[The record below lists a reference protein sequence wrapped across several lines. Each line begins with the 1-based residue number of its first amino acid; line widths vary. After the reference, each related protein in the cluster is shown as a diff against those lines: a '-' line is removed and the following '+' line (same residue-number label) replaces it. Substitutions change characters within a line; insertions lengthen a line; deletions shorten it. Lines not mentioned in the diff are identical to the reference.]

1 MVKAGNN
8 FFSFMI
14 TGKKYTKYDISKNTF
29 GEDLNSPAPTT
40 VPLHVLGQGLGS
52 NSNLGEGEDFQP
64 TQSCRKGGT
73 SRELPFI
80 SSPPKK
86 NLHQT
91 WPQGAFSQQQQNL
104 NLING

>member
-1 MVKAGNN
+1 MK
-8 FFSFMI
+8 FSFLI

-64 TQSCRKGGT
+64 RQSCRKGGT

-80 SSPPKK
+80 SPSPPPLLPPK
-86 NLHQT
+86 T
-91 WPQGAFSQQQQNL
+91 L
-104 NLING
+104 NISK

>member
-1 MVKAGNN
+1 MK
-8 FFSFMI
+8 FSFLI

-64 TQSCRKGGT
+64 RQSCRKGEPLENYPFYPPLPLPPPRHPSNMA
-73 SRELPFI
+73 SRGIFTTTTKI
-80 SSPPKK
+80 
-86 NLHQT
+86 
-91 WPQGAFSQQQQNL
+91 
-104 NLING
+104 

>member
-1 MVKAGNN
+1 MK
-8 FFSFMI
+8 FSFLI
-14 TGKKYTKYDISKNTF
+14 TGKKYTKYDISKNIF

-64 TQSCRKGGT
+64 RQSCRKGGT

-86 NLHQT
+86 TFIKHGLTGHFHNDK
-91 WPQGAFSQQQQNL
+91 N
-104 NLING
+104 

>member
-1 MVKAGNN
+1 MK
-8 FFSFMI
+8 FSFLI

-64 TQSCRKGGT
+64 RQSCRKGGT

-80 SSPPKK
+80 SPPPKTFIKHGLKGHFHERKKKKKK
-86 NLHQT
+86 N
-91 WPQGAFSQQQQNL
+91 SN
-104 NLING
+104 